1 MGSHGIYIYSLYIY
15 IHSIYRV
22 YIYLVCWGLVRNQGC
37 LKQYPRNIITVT
49 QRWARSTPISRPKRE
64 KLGGKMRD
72 DERWIIDLEVIVF
85 LSFGFLF
92 HLQMHP
98 QFSGFIY
105 PVYPTLGGES
115 LDGCCLIH
123 SRSQEKNN
131 AAFITG
137 GWVILQNSHLGIGC
151 LV

>member
-1 MGSHGIYIYSLYIY
+1 M
-15 IHSIYRV
+15 
-22 YIYLVCWGLVRNQGC
+22 
-37 LKQYPRNIITVT
+37 
-49 QRWARSTPISRPKRE
+49 
-64 KLGGKMRD
+64 
-72 DERWIIDLEVIVF
+72 DLEVIVF

-105 PVYPTLGGES
+105 TTLGGES